1 MPVFN
6 QDIKKLAKANDDFRR
21 EILTNAHSQ
30 VVLMCLQPG
39 EDIGEEIHANNDQ
52 LLILVKGAGEVHLA
66 GAVSEVKKGALISV
80 PAGTRHNL
88 VNTGKKPI
96 RLYTVYS
103 PPETAPGTVHAT
115 KAEAMA
121 AEHAQLPTAQDESS
135 THRNNQGK
143 PA

>member
-6 QDIKKLAKANDDFRR
+6 ENIRKLAKANNDFRR
-21 EILTNAHSQ
+21 EVLTNAHSQ

-39 EDIGEEIHANNDQ
+39 EDIGEEIHADNDQ
-52 LLILVKGAGEVHLA
+52 LLVLVKGAGEVRL
-66 GAVSEVKKGALISV
+66 GGVVSAVQKGALISV

-96 RLYTVYS
+96 RLYTVYA

-121 AEHAQLPTAQDESS
+121 AEHAQLPAAQSD
-135 THRNNQGK
+135 TPKHRKNQGK

>member
-1 MPVFN
+1 VFN
-6 QDIKKLAKANDDFRR
+6 EDIKELAKANHDFRR

-39 EDIGEEIHANNDQ
+39 EDIGEETHADNDQ
-52 LLILVKGAGEVHLA
+52 LLVLVKGKGEVRLEGVA
-66 GAVSEVKKGALISV
+66 SAVKIGALISV

-88 VNTGKKPI
+88 VNTGDKPI
-96 RLYTVYS
+96 RLYTVYA

-121 AEHAQLPTAQDESS
+121 AEHAQDDATDNR
-135 THRNNQGK
+135 THQGK

>member
-6 QDIKKLAKANDDFRR
+6 EDIKKLAKANNDFRR
-21 EILTNAHSQ
+21 EVLTNAHSQ

-39 EDIGEEIHANNDQ
+39 EDIGEEIHADNDQ
-52 LLILVKGAGEVHLA
+52 LLMLVKGTGEVRL
-66 GAVSEVKKGALISV
+66 GGVVSAVRKGALISV

-88 VNTGKKPI
+88 VNTGEKPI
-96 RLYTVYS
+96 RLYTVYA

-121 AEHAQLPTAQDESS
+121 AEHAQSPGAQNDTS

>member
-6 QDIKKLAKANDDFRR
+6 EDIRKLAKANNDFRR

-39 EDIGEEIHANNDQ
+39 EDIGEEVHAGNDQ
-52 LLILVKGAGEVHLA
+52 LLVLAKGKGEMRLEGVTS
-66 GAVSEVKKGALISV
+66 AVEKGALISV

-88 VNTGKKPI
+88 VNTGSKPI
-96 RLYTVYS
+96 HLYTVYA

-121 AEHAQLPTAQDESS
+121 AEHAADDTTA
-135 THRNNQGK
+135 HRKRKGK

>member
-6 QDIKKLAKANDDFRR
+6 DNIKKLAKANNDFRR

-30 VVLMCLQPG
+30 VVLLCLQPG
-39 EDIGEEIHANNDQ
+39 EDIGEEIHAGNDQ
-52 LLILVKGAGEVHLA
+52 LLVLVKGKGEVRLEGIA
-66 GAVSEVKKGALISV
+66 SAVEKGALISV

-88 VNTGKKPI
+88 VNTGDEPI
-96 RLYTVYS
+96 HLYTVYS

-121 AEHAQLPTAQDESS
+121 AEHAQDDATENR
-135 THRNNQGK
+135 THQGK

>member
-6 QDIKKLAKANDDFRR
+6 DNIKQLAKANQDFRR

-39 EDIGEEIHANNDQ
+39 EDIGEEIHAANDQ
-52 LLILVKGAGEVHLA
+52 LLVLVKGKGEVRLEGVA
-66 GAVSEVKKGALISV
+66 SPVEKGTLISV
-80 PAGTRHNL
+80 PAGVRHNL
-88 VNTGKKPI
+88 VNTGDKPI
-96 RLYTVYS
+96 RLYTVYA

-121 AEHAQLPTAQDESS
+121 AEHAQDDATE
-135 THRNNQGK
+135 TRNHQGK

>member
-6 QDIKKLAKANDDFRR
+6 DNIKQLAKANQDFRR

-39 EDIGEEIHANNDQ
+39 EDIGEEIHAANDQ
-52 LLILVKGAGEVHLA
+52 LLVLVKGKGEVRLEGVA
-66 GAVSEVKKGALISV
+66 SPVEKGTLISV
-80 PAGTRHNL
+80 PAGVRHNL
-88 VNTGKKPI
+88 VNTGDKPI
-96 RLYTVYS
+96 RLYTVYA

-115 KAEAMA
+115 RAEAMA
-121 AEHAQLPTAQDESS
+121 AEHAQDDATE
-135 THRNNQGK
+135 TRNHQGK

>member
-6 QDIKKLAKANDDFRR
+6 DNIKKLAKANNDFRR

-52 LLILVKGAGEVHLA
+52 LLVLVKGKGEVRLEGVA
-66 GAVSEVKKGALISV
+66 SAVEKGALVSV

-88 VNTGKKPI
+88 LNTGDKPL
-96 RLYTVYS
+96 RLYTVYA

-121 AEHAQLPTAQDESS
+121 AEHAHAQAASKHRKHQGES
-135 THRNNQGK
+135 
-143 PA
+143 A

>member
-1 MPVFN
+1 MFN
-6 QDIKKLAKANDDFRR
+6 EDIRKLAKANNDFRR

-39 EDIGEEIHANNDQ
+39 EDIGEEIHADNDQ
-52 LLILVKGAGEVHLA
+52 LLVLVKGKGEVRLEGVA
-66 GAVSEVKKGALISV
+66 SAVEKGALISV

-88 VNTGKKPI
+88 VNTGDKPI
-96 RLYTVYS
+96 RLYTVYA

-115 KAEAMA
+115 RAEAMA
-121 AEHAQLPTAQDESS
+121 AEHAQSPTVQDD
-135 THRNNQGK
+135 TTTPRKNQGK

>member
-6 QDIKKLAKANDDFRR
+6 ENIRKLAKANNDFRR
-21 EILTNAHSQ
+21 EVLTNAHSQ

-39 EDIGEEIHANNDQ
+39 EDIGEEIHADNDQ
-52 LLILVKGAGEVHLA
+52 LLVLVKGAGEVRL
-66 GAVSEVKKGALISV
+66 GGVVSAVQKGALISV

-96 RLYTVYS
+96 RLYTVYA

-121 AEHAQLPTAQDESS
+121 AEPAQLPAAQSD
-135 THRNNQGK
+135 TPKHRKNQGK

>member
-6 QDIKKLAKANDDFRR
+6 EDIRKLAKANNDFRR
-21 EILTNAHSQ
+21 EVLTNAHSQ

-39 EDIGEEIHANNDQ
+39 EDIGEEIHADNDQ
-52 LLILVKGAGEVHLA
+52 LLVLVKGAGEVRL
-66 GAVSEVKKGALISV
+66 GGVVSAVQKGALISV

-96 RLYTVYS
+96 RLYTVYA

-121 AEHAQLPTAQDESS
+121 AEHAQLPAAQDNTS
-135 THRNNQGK
+135 THRKNQGK

>member
-6 QDIKKLAKANDDFRR
+6 GNIRKLAKANNDFRR
-21 EILTNAHSQ
+21 EILTNARSQ

-39 EDIGEEIHANNDQ
+39 EDIGEEIHADNDQ
-52 LLILVKGAGEVHLA
+52 LLVLVKGKGEVLLE
-66 GAVSEVKKGALISV
+66 GTTSSVEKGALISV
-80 PAGTRHNL
+80 PAGIRHNL
-88 VNTGKKPI
+88 VNTGDSPI
-96 RLYTVYS
+96 HLYTVYA

-121 AEHAQLPTAQDESS
+121 AEHAQDDATENR
-135 THRNNQGK
+135 THQGK

>member
-6 QDIKKLAKANDDFRR
+6 DNIKQLAKANQDFRR

-39 EDIGEEIHANNDQ
+39 EDIGEEIHADNDQ
-52 LLILVKGAGEVHLA
+52 LLVLVKGKGEVRLEGVA
-66 GAVSEVKKGALISV
+66 SPVEKGTLISV
-80 PAGTRHNL
+80 PAGVRHNL
-88 VNTGKKPI
+88 VNTGDKPI
-96 RLYTVYS
+96 RLYTVYA

-115 KAEAMA
+115 RAEAMA
-121 AEHAQLPTAQDESS
+121 AEHVQDDATE
-135 THRNNQGK
+135 TRNHQGK